1 MNNSIEINY
10 SKSKAY
16 GLYKSV
22 FARYIKTPRRNEN
35 ECCNLCPILEQ

>member
-1 MNNSIEINY
+1 MNNSIEINH

-22 FARYIKTPRRNEN
+22 FARYIKKTKE
-35 ECCNLCPILEQ
+35 E

>member
-22 FARYIKTPRRNEN
+22 FARYIKIPKE
-35 ECCNLCPILEQ
+35 E

>member
-16 GLYKSV
+16 GLYKSA
-22 FARYIKTPRRNEN
+22 FARYIKNSKE
-35 ECCNLCPILEQ
+35 E

>member
-16 GLYKSV
+16 GLYKSA
-22 FARYIKTPRRNEN
+22 FARYIKDPKE
-35 ECCNLCPILEQ
+35 E

>member
-16 GLYKSV
+16 GLYKSAV
-22 FARYIKTPRRNEN
+22 ARYIKNPKE
-35 ECCNLCPILEQ
+35 ELK

>member
-16 GLYKSV
+16 DLYKSV
-22 FARYIKTPRRNEN
+22 FARYIKIPKE
-35 ECCNLCPILEQ
+35 ELK